1 MLCFLI
7 EIGDIMDITI
17 SQLFLSLLSGFGGAL
32 ILHSL
37 TVRESKKA
45 CRKAVLK
52 EIEFGIYKAITIVS
66 GFRRNSPHISFKGI
80 ELQIYPSATSKHP
93 DLFRE
98 KQTLQLMFLYN
109 SFKTFN
115 ENAKGAATNDNY
127 NNLVNLLW
135 EDIIKFFNIATDDI
149 IPDSLRKYQN
159 DIVNLRIADNPPQL
173 PGLFEL

>member
-1 MLCFLI
+1 
-7 EIGDIMDITI
+7 MDITI
-17 SQLFLSLLSGFGGAL
+17 SQLILSLLSGFGGAL

-52 EIEFGIYKAITIVS
+52 EIEFGIYKAITTVT
-66 GFRRNSPHISFKGI
+66 GFRRQSPHISFKGI
-80 ELQIYPSATSKHP
+80 ELQIYPSAITKHP
-93 DLFRE
+93 DLFCE
-98 KQTLQLMFLYN
+98 EQTLKLMFLYN

-115 ENAKGAATNDNY
+115 ENSKSAATNNNY

-135 EDIIKFFNIATDDI
+135 EDIIKFFKIATDDI
-149 IPDSLRKYQN
+149 IPGSLRKYKN
-159 DIVNLRIADNPPQL
+159 DIANLTINDNPPQL

>member
-1 MLCFLI
+1 MA
-7 EIGDIMDITI
+7 ITV
-17 SQLFLSLLSGFGGAL
+17 SQLILSLLSGFGGAW

-45 CRKAVLK
+45 CRKAVIK
-52 EIEFGIYKAITIVS
+52 ELEFGIYKAITTVS
-66 GFRRNSPHISFKGI
+66 SFRRNTPHISFKAI
-80 ELQIYPSATSKHP
+80 ELQIYPSAITKHP
-93 DLFRE
+93 DLFCE
-98 KQTLQLMFLYN
+98 KQILPLMFIYN

-115 ENAKGAATNDNY
+115 ENSKNAASCNY

-149 IPDSLRKYQN
+149 IPDSLKKYKN
-159 DIVNLRIADNPPQL
+159 DILKLKIADNPPQL